1 MEWLF
6 ALLGIPFGIV
16 ATRLDVVLMWMV
28 NRVRYGRVEIKGN
41 WAEYVSTSPSRQY
54 SLCTMEYDVVHR
66 RYNFDGTNYNNDGSP
81 HCYWHTV
88 SSHLDRDGLQFHY
101 VFETR
106 EVSAM
111 HVKSYGYGVLN
122 LVHEDNRI
130 VPSDGYY
137 VYVSPTG
144 EPVAVSHTIKHAD
157 SPPPRDINAAAYFDA
172 LFPAERSK
180 SLRSGGSA
188 A

>member
-1 MEWLF
+1 MDWMF

-16 ATRLDVVLMWMV
+16 ATRLDVVLMVVV

-41 WAEYVSTSPSRQY
+41 WAEYVATAPNRQY
-54 SLCTMEYDVVHR
+54 SLCTMEYDVIRR

-81 HCYWHTV
+81 HCHWRTV
-88 SSHLDRDGLQFHY
+88 SSHLDRHALQFHY

-111 HVKSYGYGVLN
+111 HAKSYGYGVIN
-122 LVHEDNRI
+122 LAHTGNRI

-137 VYVSPTG
+137 VYVSPVG
-144 EPVAVSHTIKHAD
+144 DAVAVSHMMKPVDAL
-157 SPPPRDINAAAYFDA
+157 PPRDVNAASYLDG
-172 LFPAERSK
+172 LFPAERTN
-180 SLRSGGSA
+180 SLPSGGPA
-188 A
+188 V